1 MPGVALRPAADPVN
15 RLRTNDFEA
24 TEDGL
29 ALRMGDDLVPVP
41 PPLASL
47 VKALAEQRFN
57 VSGAEH
63 PHSDWL
69 FPGRRGGQPIEP
81 DQLAERLNRL
91 GITRAARTA
100 ALDALLVTVPTPVLA
115 KLIDRRPWRVAQ
127 RTELLGT
134 DWRNYV
140 ALRVQS

>member
-1 MPGVALRPAADPVN
+1 MLDDEILDLVDRVAGCLVLLYALPLTRVN

-47 VKALAEQRFN
+47 VKALAEQRCN

-63 PHSDWL
+63 PRQRLALPRPARWATDRARPTRRTTQP
-69 FPGRRGGQPIEP
+69 PGHH
-81 DQLAERLNRL
+81 
-91 GITRAARTA
+91 
-100 ALDALLVTVPTPVLA
+100 
-115 KLIDRRPWRVAQ
+115 
-127 RTELLGT
+127 
-134 DWRNYV
+134 
-140 ALRVQS
+140 